1 MRRGAPARGLA
12 LTAALALSLTACTGG
27 EEKEPEETASP
38 STTAPASASQGTGSE
53 RPGSEGSESDGAE
66 KSEGTDESTEP
77 SDDQPSDAESPQ
89 ADGGDSDPSGADGG
103 EYVPASADGPAK
115 NVPKPEMPEEMKEE
129 TPEGAKAAVQYWWE
143 TLYYLQRTGD
153 AEPMLAVSS
162 NDCNY
167 CARYSEFMSDLYKD
181 GHWHSGSSP
190 KVESTLI
197 ATLNKEK
204 RAVAATSLISFGEG
218 IHYLEDGSTK
228 EEDTRES
235 VEDEPWMI
243 DLRFNPDRARW
254 DVTWVSYEGRP
265 NEG

>member
-53 RPGSEGSESDGAE
+53 RSGSEGSESEGDE
-66 KSEGTDESTEP
+66 KSEGTDESTKP

-89 ADGGDSDPSGADGG
+89 ADGGPSGEDGG

-162 NDCNY
+162 KDCNY
-167 CARYSEFMSDLYKD
+167 CARYSEFMSDLYKN

-190 KVESTLI
+190 EVESTLI
-197 ATLNKEK
+197 ATLDKEK

-235 VEDEPWMI
+235 VEDDPWMI

-254 DVTWVSYEGRP
+254 DVTWVSYEGRA

>member
-167 CARYSEFMSDLYKD
+167 CSRAAAGVRETYEH
-181 GHWHSGSSP
+181 GHWHTGERPEVSSSL
-190 KVESTLI
+190 VGGE
-197 ATLNKEK
+197 NKQK
-204 RAVAATSLISFGEG
+204 RALAITSLISFSSGT
-218 IHYLEDGSTK
+218 HYRSDGQVDRKKSTEK
-228 EEDTRES
+228 
-235 VEDEPWMI
+235 VEDEPWYN
-243 DLRFNPDRARW
+243 DVRFNTERGRW
-254 DVTWVSYEGRP
+254 DITYVSPGGTDGE
-265 NEG
+265 

>member
-129 TPEGAKAAVQYWWE
+129 TPEVAK
-143 TLYYLQRTGD
+143 LRCSTG
-153 AEPMLAVSS
+153 
-162 NDCNY
+162 
-167 CARYSEFMSDLYKD
+167 
-181 GHWHSGSSP
+181 
-190 KVESTLI
+190 
-197 ATLNKEK
+197 
-204 RAVAATSLISFGEG
+204 
-218 IHYLEDGSTK
+218 
-228 EEDTRES
+228 
-235 VEDEPWMI
+235 
-243 DLRFNPDRARW
+243 
-254 DVTWVSYEGRP
+254 GRP
-265 NEG
+265 STTCSGPVTRSRCSRCPRTTAIIAPGTQSS